1 MGAERLLCCFKYED
15 AEVFVQR
22 VDPCADVGL
31 VDATRP
37 WGTVE
42 TQMSATAIVWISD
55 GEKMQPPTS

>member
-15 AEVFVQR
+15 AEVFLQR
-22 VDPCADVGL
+22 LDPCADVGL

-42 TQMSATAIVWISD
+42 TQTFGD
-55 GEKMQPPTS
+55 GYCLDQRRREDAAAN